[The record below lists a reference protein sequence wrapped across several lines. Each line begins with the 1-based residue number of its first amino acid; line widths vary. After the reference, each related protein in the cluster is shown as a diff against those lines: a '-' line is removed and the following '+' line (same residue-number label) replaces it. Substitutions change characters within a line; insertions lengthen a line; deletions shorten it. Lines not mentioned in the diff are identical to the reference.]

1 MLFILP
7 IRLILPNQSYSVEFE
22 NSDEDLL
29 PEVLKG
35 DFLWLEDRQKDV
47 YYDARITKL
56 RVFMR
61 GSLAVLRIFLEVP
74 TGFNLNRGARFLLR
88 RRLNRNVLR
97 RQYEVLASPLTRLRR
112 VLFPSTSDIK
122 SIRQLSQVEIDN
134 LPLVNTHI
142 RKDEQQLQA
151 VVSIVQQP
159 KGSVPFII
167 FGP

>member
-1 MLFILP
+1 MFFFLP
-7 IRLILPNQSYSVEFE
+7 IHLILPNRPYSVEFT
-22 NSDEDLL
+22 NTDEDLL

-35 DFLWLEDRQKDV
+35 DFLWLEDMQKDV
-47 YYDARITKL
+47 YYDARITKPH
-56 RVFMR
+56 VFMR

-74 TGFNLNRGARFLLR
+74 ISFNPYRGARFLLH
-88 RRLNRNVLR
+88 RRLNRHVLC
-97 RQYEVLASPLTRLRR
+97 RQYEVLSSALTRLRR

-122 SIRQLSQVEIDN
+122 SIRQLSQLEIDN
-134 LPLVNTHI
+134 LPLVNKHI

-151 VVSIVQQP
+151 VVSILQQP